1 MAILQ
6 RPNPA
11 PQLDGT
17 LLLGNHD
24 GDVLLRAN
32 RQETFDLSAS
42 LVPLWA
48 LAWAPKV

>member
-1 MAILQ
+1 LH
-6 RPNPA
+6 
-11 PQLDGT
+11 
-17 LLLGNHD
+17 HD

-48 LAWAPKV
+48 LAFGAEGLTAFLAAASCFFVTKPAG